1 MMGSDTM
8 LVYSVVG
15 ARPQFVKLAP
25 LCREIARA
33 GTTLRHRIVHTGQHY
48 DYAMSK
54 VFFDEL
60 GIPAPDYDLEVGSGS
75 HGSQTGEMLRR
86 VEEVLR
92 KEPPDWVIVYGDT
105 NSTLAG
111 ALAAAKVGIPVVHV
125 EAGLRSFRKA
135 MPEEINRV
143 LTDHLSTLLLCPT
156 ENAATNLRKEGFSR
170 FLDGGRL
177 GESRGWW
184 AAATVPVTSIDAPLV
199 ANAGDIMLDAL
210 GMCLELAEARPGV
223 LERLGLTPGGYR
235 LVTVHR
241 AENTDDPGKL
251 KAIVEALSG
260 SGETC
265 LFPAHPRCRK
275 AMREHG
281 IAPGVNVRVTDAV
294 GYLDM
299 LVLEKNARVIAT
311 DSGGV
316 QKEAYLLGVPC
327 VTLREET
334 EWVETLPEGR
344 NRLAGSDRGRI
355 LAALAEAGEM
365 KRFTPGGAFGRGD
378 AASRILSLLAALGQ
392 AGRSGKGVA
401 GR

>member
-1 MMGSDTM
+1 LRRTTI
-8 LVYSVVG
+8 VSVVG

-25 LCREIARA
+25 LCREVGRSGAVS
-33 GTTLRHRIVHTGQHY
+33 HRIIHTGQHY

-60 GIPAPDYDLEVGSGS
+60 GIPAPDYDLEVGSES
-75 HGSQTGEMLRR
+75 HGVQTGEMLRR

-92 KEPPDWVIVYGDT
+92 KDPPDWVIVYGDT
-105 NSTLAG
+105 NSTLSG
-111 ALAAAKVGIPVVHV
+111 ALAAAKIGIPVAHV
-125 EAGLRSFRKA
+125 EAGLRSYRKA

-156 ENAATNLRKEGFSR
+156 QTAAANLRKEGFSR
-170 FLDGGRL
+170 FLDGGGLAERRDRDPA
-177 GESRGWW
+177 GT
-184 AAATVPVTSIDAPLV
+184 APAATIDDPLV

-210 GMCLELAEARPGV
+210 GMCLELAEKRPEF
-223 LERLGLTPGGYR
+223 LERLGLSPGEYR

-241 AENTDDPGKL
+241 AENTDDPERL
-251 KAIVEALSG
+251 RAILGAISDSG
-260 SGETC
+260 GIS

-281 IAPGVNVRVTDAV
+281 IVPGANIRVTEPV

-299 LVLEKNARVIAT
+299 LVLERNARLVAT

-316 QKEAYLLGVPC
+316 QKEAYLLGIPC
-327 VTLREET
+327 VTLRDET
-334 EWVETLPEGR
+334 EWVETLSEGK

-355 LAALAEAGEM
+355 LAALAEAGKME
-365 KRFTPGGAFGRGD
+365 RFSPGGAFGRGD
-378 AASRILSLLAALGQ
+378 AASRILSLLAAIRI
-392 AGRSGKGVA
+392 AGVRGEDA
-401 GR
+401 RR

>member
-1 MMGSDTM
+1 MRRTTI
-8 LVYSVVG
+8 VSVVG

-25 LCREIARA
+25 LCREVGRS
-33 GTTLRHRIVHTGQHY
+33 GTVSHRIIHTGQHY

-60 GIPAPDYDLEVGSGS
+60 GIPAPDCDLEVGSES
-75 HGSQTGEMLRR
+75 HGVQTGEMLRR
-86 VEEVLR
+86 IEEVLR
-92 KEPPDWVIVYGDT
+92 KDPPDWVIVYGDT

-111 ALAAAKVGIPVVHV
+111 ALAAAKIGIPVAHV
-125 EAGLRSFRKA
+125 EAGLRSYRKA

-156 ENAATNLRKEGFSR
+156 ENAAANLRKEGFSR
-170 FLDGGRL
+170 FLDGGGLAERREREPA
-177 GESRGWW
+177 GTAM
-184 AAATVPVTSIDAPLV
+184 AASIDDPLV

-210 GMCLELAEARPGV
+210 RMCLELAVTRSV
-223 LERLGLTPGGYR
+223 LLERLGLSPGEYR

-241 AENTDDPGKL
+241 AENTDDPERL
-251 KAIVEALSG
+251 RAILGAISG
-260 SGETC
+260 SGETW

-275 AMREHG
+275 AIRLHG
-281 IAPGVNVRVTDAV
+281 ISPGENVRVTEPV

-316 QKEAYLLGVPC
+316 QKEAYLLGIPC
-327 VTLREET
+327 VTLRDET
-334 EWVETLPEGR
+334 EWVETLAGGK

-355 LAALAEAGEM
+355 LTALAEAGKM
-365 KRFTPGGAFGRGD
+365 KRFSPGGAFGRGD
-378 AASRILSLLAALGQ
+378 AASRILSLLEAIRIV
-392 AGRSGKGVA
+392 GRPGGVDA
-401 GR
+401 CG